1 MKLGVVTLWTNGRQ
15 EEPLTVRRSPSA
27 PPPPMDVLAPTVK
40 PLFALDS
47 DRLLADAVELPASTD
62 PALDLRAIPPAR
74 KTKRGQRS
82 RKRAPR
88 SNRGR
93 AA

>member
-15 EEPLTVRRSPSA
+15 EAPLPERRSRSSVRRPT
-27 PPPPMDVLAPTVK
+27 DVLDPAAAK
-40 PLFALDS
+40 PLFTLRVGEAIEGAPVLSDS
-47 DRLLADAVELPASTD
+47 DAAFDLASLPLPTA
-62 PALDLRAIPPAR
+62 
-74 KTKRGQRS
+74 TKKRS

>member
-15 EEPLTVRRSPSA
+15 EAPLPERRPRSSVRPPS
-27 PPPPMDVLAPTVK
+27 DVIDPTAAK
-40 PLFALDS
+40 PLFAIEGAPVLTDS
-47 DRLLADAVELPASTD
+47 DAAFDLASLPLPA
-62 PALDLRAIPPAR
+62 P
-74 KTKRGQRS
+74 TKKRP